1 MLSPNAHWLA
11 RAACLAAAAALL
23 LCQEPP
29 TLRVTTRL
37 VEVNVI
43 VTGKQGQP
51 VTGLT
56 KDDFTVTE
64 NGKPRRIASFWAETL
79 RVLPPPAEP
88 LPPGVYT
95 NRYELKGGAPSGVT
109 VILFDLMNTKFRD
122 RANARQE
129 LVKFLGA
136 QLRPDYRVA
145 LYALD
150 TELLLLYDFT
160 SDAARLVQALGR
172 YQPRTLAGP
181 DTVERA
187 APNTGMPAL
196 DQFAMRADQIMSD
209 MDAVSRVR
217 KTAAALEAIAQRVA
231 ALPGRKN
238 LVWVTGGIPFSL
250 GLGPRPM
257 QDPTKRT
264 KRAQIP
270 SGMDRN
276 KNPVNAGDD
285 DVYIEYPAASKRIFD
300 AESERVAR
308 AMDAADLAVY
318 PVDAQGLVGN
328 PAVDAKNQRSLEFEQ
343 RRQTAGTSLPEEF
356 YSNRETM
363 KLLAER
369 TGGTA
374 FLDDNDTARAIGAAV
389 EDSRVNYVI
398 SYHPSHGRWDGHFQR
413 IKVSVNRPGVTV
425 RHRGGY
431 SALADEAAPA
441 SDRQASLMQAARS
454 PLDAT
459 GVRLVVATR
468 PGTPAPGRLDLRVII
483 EASDIALTGKGGRW
497 AGKID
502 LAFVQ
507 QPTPDGK
514 GATLIK
520 DYVDI
525 NLTPEA
531 YAKALEQG
539 LIVPK
544 ELSMASSAYRLKVVV
559 RDAHSG
565 AVGSVEILRGK

>member
-1 MLSPNAHWLA
+1 MPSPSAHWFA
-11 RAACLAAAAALL
+11 RVVCLATACALL

-43 VTGKQGQP
+43 VTDKQGQP
-51 VTGLT
+51 VTGLA
-56 KDDFTVTE
+56 KNDFTITE
-64 NGKPRRIASFWAETL
+64 NGKPQTIASFSAETL

-95 NRYELKGGAPSGVT
+95 NRYELKGGAPSSVT

-122 RANARQE
+122 RTNARQE
-129 LVKFLGA
+129 LVKFLRA
-136 QLRPDYRVA
+136 QLKPDYRIA

-160 SDAARLVQALGR
+160 NDATRLVQALDR

-187 APNTGMPAL
+187 APNTGIGAL
-196 DQFAMRADQIMSD
+196 DQYLMRADQIMSD

-217 KTAAALEAIAQRVA
+217 KTAAALEAVAHRVA

-257 QDPTKRT
+257 QDPVKRT

-270 SGMDRN
+270 SGMDRS
-276 KNPVNAGDD
+276 KNPIDAGNDD
-285 DVYIEYPAASKRIFD
+285 IFIEYPAASKRIFD
-300 AESERVAR
+300 AENERVAR

-318 PVDAQGLVGN
+318 PVDAQGLLGN
-328 PAVDAKNQRSLEFEQ
+328 PAVDARNRKSLEFEQ
-343 RRQTAGTSLPEEF
+343 RRKTTATVLPEEF

-363 KLLAER
+363 KSIAER

-374 FLDDNDTARAIGAAV
+374 FLDDNDTGRAIRMAV
-389 EDSRVNYVI
+389 EDSRVNYVL

-413 IKVSVNRPGVTV
+413 IKVSVNRPGISV

-431 SALADEAAPA
+431 LALPDEAVGTN
-441 SDRQASLMQAARS
+441 DRQASLMQTARS

-468 PGTPAPGRLDLRVII
+468 PDTPAPGRLALRILI
-483 EASDIALTGKGGRW
+483 EASDLALTEKGGHW
-497 AGKID
+497 VGKID
-502 LAFVQ
+502 LAYVQ
-507 QPTPDGK
+507 QPAPDGK
-514 GATLIK
+514 GATLVK
-520 DYVDI
+520 DEVNI
-525 NLTPEA
+525 NLSPQD
-531 YAKALEQG
+531 YAKVIEEG
-539 LIVPK
+539 LIIPK
-544 ELSMASSAYRLKVVV
+544 EASMASSAYRLKVIV

-565 AVGSVEILRGK
+565 AAGSVEILRGK